1 MDPFLL
7 LCPPANLWLIRSHSL
22 ALARGRT
29 GTRLAV
35 LDRGKEGGRLSIL
48 PFWERERRKR
58 RRRRRPSFVSPRP
71 FPPPPIRKHPQLLLN
86 LDEGEKSL
94 PLPPFF
100 LLAFS
105 GHISLLSPFPAF
117 PLFLPS
123 FPFNDQKWEN
133 FRLSSSLR
141 PTDGRR
147 RRRRKRRR
155 KEKAVAIEAGLA
167 LPSGPSPL
175 LFTAGH
181 FLVPLFPPPSLFLFL
196 SKFEDFV
203 MLFVGTFLGL

>member
-1 MDPFLL
+1 MSARQPL
-7 LCPPANLWLIRSHSL
+7 ANPLSLSHSL
-22 ALARGRT
+22 SRPREDGDAT
-29 GTRLAV
+29 GGSRQ
-35 LDRGKEGGRLSIL
+35 GKEGGRLSIL
-48 PFWERERRKR
+48 PFWERER

-86 LDEGEKSL
+86 LAEGEKSPSASFSPPGFQWAHFPFV
-94 PLPPFF
+94 PLPRLPT
-100 LLAFS
+100 
-105 GHISLLSPFPAF
+105 
-117 PLFLPS
+117 FLPP

-147 RRRRKRRR
+147 RRRKRRR
-155 KEKAVAIEAGLA
+155 KEKAVAIEAGLV
-167 LPSGPSPL
+167 LPSGPFPL

-181 FLVPLFPPPSLFLFL
+181 FLVPLLPPPSLFP

-203 MLFVGTFLGL
+203 MLLFVGTFLGL

>member
-117 PLFLPS
+117 PLFSLLFRSMTKSGKISAFLPLSGRRTVVVGGGGGERGGRKSCGNRSWTGPS
-123 FPFNDQKWEN
+123 FARGLPPSFSRPVISLFLS
-133 FRLSSSLR
+133 FR
-141 PTDGRR
+141 
-147 RRRRKRRR
+147 
-155 KEKAVAIEAGLA
+155 
-167 LPSGPSPL
+167 
-175 LFTAGH
+175 
-181 FLVPLFPPPSLFLFL
+181 PPPSFLL
-196 SKFEDFV
+196 NSRIS
-203 MLFVGTFLGL
+203 